1 MVQWLRLH
9 APKAGGTGLV
19 PGGGTRSH
27 ILQQT
32 WLGQIKN
39 THVYFF
45 KATVL
50 FEVFCRKVAKGDET
64 VLRQGVRES

>member
-1 MVQWLRLH
+1 MLPRQGAQVWS
-9 APKAGGTGLV
+9 LV
-19 PGGGTRSH
+19 EELDPTYYNRPGSAKLKIH
-27 ILQQT
+27 M
-32 WLGQIKN
+32 
-39 THVYFF
+39 YFFFF